1 MIPTALNTVA
11 LIEDDDAFR
20 EAVAEQL
27 ELEGLAVSAY
37 RSADA
42 ALKKLDADFPGVV
55 VTDLRMPGMDGRQ
68 LTDRLRAV
76 DPDLPVIMMTG
87 HGDIAE
93 AVDAMKRGAYD
104 FLPKPFEPDRLMHS
118 LRRALEKRA
127 LVLDNRRLVARA
139 PETDWPLPLTGES
152 RAAEVLRQAISQ
164 LAEARLDVLIEGE
177 TGSGKEAVARAIH
190 AGGRGR
196 AQPFVAVTCGAL
208 SESGAESQLMGHEA
222 GAFPGAVRR
231 RAGQIEQSDQGSL
244 FLDEVDLAPPSVQV
258 MLLRVLE
265 EREILPMGAVEPRAL
280 DLRILASTKADLDQA
295 VSGGALRAD
304 LFYRLNV
311 VRLRVPPLRER
322 REDAPFLFAQ
332 FLERACDRLGRE
344 PPPLDQAMRRRLLE
358 HDWPGNLRELSNF
371 AQQVAMGWTETGA
384 APVDED
390 QSLADRVRTYEAELI
405 RECLRTRHGD
415 VRDAARALKIPRKT
429 LYDKL
434 TKYGVDPS
442 RFRNKG

>member
-1 MIPTALNTVA
+1 MTPMTLNTVA
-11 LIEDDDAFR
+11 LVEDDDAFR

-27 ELEGLAVSAY
+27 ELEGLSVSAY

-76 DPDLPVIMMTG
+76 DPGLPVIMMTG

-127 LVLDNRRLVARA
+127 LVLDNRRLAARA
-139 PETDWPLPLTGES
+139 PETEWPLPLTGES

-208 SESGAESQLMGHEA
+208 SEAGAESQLMGHEA

-280 DLRILASTKADLDQA
+280 DLRILASTKADLDHA
-295 VSGGALRAD
+295 VSGGALR
-304 LFYRLNV
+304 
-311 VRLRVPPLRER
+311 ER
-322 REDAPFLFAQ
+322 RDDVPVLFAQ

-344 PPPLDQAMRRRLLE
+344 PPPLDQTIRRRLLE
-358 HDWPGNLRELSNF
+358 HDWRGNLRELSNF
-371 AQQVAMGWTETGA
+371 AQQIALGWSEKESFADMDRLTLSDQVAA
-384 APVDED
+384 
-390 QSLADRVRTYEAELI
+390 YEAQLI
-405 RECLRTRHGD
+405 REALAAQQGD
-415 VRDAARALKIPRKT
+415 VRAAARMLSLPRKT

-434 TKYGVDPS
+434 AKHGIRPS
-442 RFRNKG
+442 EHRL